1 MSGIDSGISVQGAG
15 AACAAPAGGAPA
27 AGTDGAPA
35 RTWQG
40 PSAPERLGIL
50 RRARSIAIVG
60 ASANP
65 ARASYFVGTYLL
77 SSSPYE
83 VYFVNPRAETILG
96 QPAYASLADL
106 PVVPDIVDVFRKDA
120 DLPGVAREAVE
131 VGAKALWLQLGSW
144 NEEAAAIAEAGGLE
158 VVMDRCVK
166 IEHARFHGG
175 LHLAGF
181 NTGEIS
187 SRKQRVSARR

>member
-1 MSGIDSGISVQGAG
+1 MTDTGTNGSGTRS
-15 AACAAPAGGAPA
+15 
-27 AGTDGAPA
+27 
-35 RTWQG
+35 WQG

-50 RRARSIAIVG
+50 RRARSVAIVG

-65 ARASYFVGTYLL
+65 SRASYFVATYLL
-77 SSSPYE
+77 SSSPYD

-96 QPAYASLADL
+96 RPAYDSLADL
-106 PVVPDIVDVFRKDA
+106 PVVPDIVDVFRRHD
-120 DLPGVAREAVE
+120 DLPGVAREAVS

-144 NEEAAAIAEAGGLE
+144 NEEAAQIAESAGLD
-158 VVMDRCVK
+158 VVMDRCLK

-181 NTGEIS
+181 NTGEIT
-187 SRKQRVSARR
+187 SRKQRIA